1 MEHSQSIAFVDF
13 CGRSTTTKANFKL
26 RKSYHWTELGRDGWC
41 WRLQPEEASSSTGAV
56 GQRVHERARR
66 LAIG

>member
-1 MEHSQSIAFVDF
+1 MEHSQSVAFVDF
-13 CGRSTTTKANFKL
+13 WHSVQLPRPISSYEELSLDRVGKRWLVLAVAAGTKI
-26 RKSYHWTELGRDGWC
+26 
-41 WRLQPEEASSSTGAV
+41 SSTGAM